1 MDQIDELLKIQQD
14 TYRSAS
20 LQAELYTLQKLVMH
34 LKGEIDRV
42 QKSIDETPVGKIIAP
57 FIPNLAS
64 GGIVTRPTLAMI
76 GEGGEPEAV
85 IPLSKMGGMG
95 TMNITVNMPAGADGN
110 DVVQALEDYV
120 RRNGSIPVAVNNLVR
135 K

>member
-1 MDQIDELLKIQQD
+1 MDKPFGQIDELLKIQQE

-42 QKSIDETPVGKIIAP
+42 QKLIDETPVGKIMK
-57 FIPNLAS
+57 N
-64 GGIVTRPTLAMI
+64 
-76 GEGGEPEAV
+76 
-85 IPLSKMGGMG
+85 
-95 TMNITVNMPAGADGN
+95 AG
-110 DVVQALEDYV
+110 V
-120 RRNGSIPVAVNNLVR
+120 

>member
-1 MDQIDELLKIQQD
+1 MDQIDEMLKIQQD

-42 QKSIDETPVGKIIAP
+42 QKLIDETPVGKIMK
-57 FIPNLAS
+57 N
-64 GGIVTRPTLAMI
+64 
-76 GEGGEPEAV
+76 
-85 IPLSKMGGMG
+85 
-95 TMNITVNMPAGADGN
+95 AG
-110 DVVQALEDYV
+110 V
-120 RRNGSIPVAVNNLVR
+120 

>member
-20 LQAELYTLQKLVMH
+20 LKSELYTLQKLAMH

-42 QKSIDETPVGKIIAP
+42 QKLIDETPVGKIMK
-57 FIPNLAS
+57 N
-64 GGIVTRPTLAMI
+64 
-76 GEGGEPEAV
+76 
-85 IPLSKMGGMG
+85 
-95 TMNITVNMPAGADGN
+95 AG
-110 DVVQALEDYV
+110 V
-120 RRNGSIPVAVNNLVR
+120 

>member
-20 LQAELYTLQKLVMH
+20 LQAELYTLQKLVMQ

-42 QKSIDETPVGKIIAP
+42 QKSIDETPVGKIMK
-57 FIPNLAS
+57 N
-64 GGIVTRPTLAMI
+64 
-76 GEGGEPEAV
+76 
-85 IPLSKMGGMG
+85 
-95 TMNITVNMPAGADGN
+95 AG
-110 DVVQALEDYV
+110 V
-120 RRNGSIPVAVNNLVR
+120 

>member
-42 QKSIDETPVGKIIAP
+42 QKLIDETPVGKIMK
-57 FIPNLAS
+57 N
-64 GGIVTRPTLAMI
+64 
-76 GEGGEPEAV
+76 
-85 IPLSKMGGMG
+85 
-95 TMNITVNMPAGADGN
+95 AG
-110 DVVQALEDYV
+110 V
-120 RRNGSIPVAVNNLVR
+120 